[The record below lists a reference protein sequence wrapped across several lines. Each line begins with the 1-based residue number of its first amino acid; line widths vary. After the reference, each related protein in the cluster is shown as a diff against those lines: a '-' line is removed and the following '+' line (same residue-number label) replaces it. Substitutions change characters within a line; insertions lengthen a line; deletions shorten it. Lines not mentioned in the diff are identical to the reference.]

1 MVRSIRLALVV
12 LILLAGPLMTLP
24 AAAAGG
30 SGWLHT
36 DGATIRTEDERPY
49 VIKAVAWFGM
59 ETPGCAPHGLW
70 QIGLD
75 EGLAQIASFG
85 FTTVRLPFSNACLHA
100 SATTGID
107 ARSNPELVGLSPLRL
122 MDRVVARAEVHGL
135 TVILDRHRPD
145 SSAQSP
151 LWYTAQVPESQWIAD
166 WRMLAAR
173 YAEDDTVIGADLHNE
188 PHGEACW
195 GCGDRQRDWA
205 AAATRAGNAVL
216 EENPRLLV
224 IIEGVE
230 QQGSGAGTWW
240 GGGLADVRE
249 HPVRLS
255 VPDRVVYSPHDYPS
269 SLYPQSW
276 FSDPAYPANLPAQWE
291 RTWGYLA
298 TENIA
303 PVLLGEFGTRLET
316 ASDRQWLT
324 TLVQY
329 LDQNTISFAYWSF
342 NPNSGDTGGLV
353 GDDWSTPQRA
363 KLDLLKPLL
372 GAASTSSTSSSPMPT
387 SVPSTTPTPTP
398 SLAPT
403 ATPTPARSPTSSAA
417 GDLTGQWRVGS
428 AWPGGYVAEVSLRSS
443 SGRSGWSFSYADPA
457 ARSVVNAWG
466 MTCQVAGG
474 RVTCA
479 GTDWATDVPAGG
491 QRAVGL
497 QVATS
502 AEPPTDP
509 RLDLR

>member
-1 MVRSIRLALVV
+1 M
-12 LILLAGPLMTLP
+12 
-24 AAAAGG
+24 
-30 SGWLHT
+30 
-36 DGATIRTEDERPY
+36 
-49 VIKAVAWFGM
+49 
-59 ETPGCAPHGLW
+59 
-70 QIGLD
+70 
-75 EGLAQIASFG
+75 
-85 FTTVRLPFSNACLHA
+85 
-100 SATTGID
+100 
-107 ARSNPELVGLSPLRL
+107 
-122 MDRVVARAEVHGL
+122 
-135 TVILDRHRPD
+135 
-145 SSAQSP
+145 
-151 LWYTAQVPESQWIAD
+151 
-166 WRMLAAR
+166 
-173 YAEDDTVIGADLHNE
+173 
-188 PHGEACW
+188 
-195 GCGDRQRDWA
+195 
-205 AAATRAGNAVL
+205 
-216 EENPRLLV
+216 
-224 IIEGVE
+224 
-230 QQGSGAGTWW
+230 
-240 GGGLADVRE
+240 
-249 HPVRLS
+249 
-255 VPDRVVYSPHDYPS
+255 
-269 SLYPQSW
+269 
-276 FSDPAYPANLPAQWE
+276 
-291 RTWGYLA
+291 
-298 TENIA
+298 
-303 PVLLGEFGTRLET
+303 
-316 ASDRQWLT
+316 
-324 TLVQY
+324 QY
-329 LDQNTISFAYWSF
+329 LDQNKISFAYWSF

-398 SLAPT
+398 SLTPT

-491 QRAVGL
+491 QRVVGL

>member
-12 LILLAGPLMTLP
+12 LVLLAGPLMTSP

-36 DGATIRTEDERPY
+36 DGATIRTEDGRPY

-85 FTTVRLPFSNACLHA
+85 FTTLRLPVSNACLHA
-100 SATTGID
+100 STTTGID
-107 ARSNPELVGLSPLRL
+107 ARMNPELVGLSPLRL
-122 MDRVVARAEVHGL
+122 MDRVVARAHAHGL

-230 QQGSGAGTWW
+230 HQANGAGTWW
-240 GGGLADVRE
+240 GGGLADVRQ

-269 SLYPQSW
+269 SIHPQSW
-276 FSDPAYPANLPAQWE
+276 FTAPDYPANLPAQWE

-303 PVLLGEFGTRLET
+303 PVLLGEFGTRLQT

-324 TLVQY
+324 ALVEY
-329 LDQNTISFAYWSF
+329 LDQNRISFAFWSF

-353 GDDWSTPQRA
+353 GDDWTTPQRA
-363 KLDLLKPLL
+363 KLDLLRPLL
-372 GAASTSSTSSSPMPT
+372 GAGSTPSAPSGPSPT
-387 SVPSTTPTPTP
+387 STHSPSTTPSHSPPPT
-398 SLAPT
+398 
-403 ATPTPARSPTSSAA
+403 
-417 GDLTGQWRVGS
+417 
-428 AWPGGYVAEVSLRSS
+428 EVSLRSS

-474 RVTCA
+474 RVTCT
-479 GTDWATDVPAGG
+479 GTDWAVDVPAGG
-491 QRAVGL
+491 QRVVGL
-497 QVATS
+497 QVVTS
-502 AEPPTDP
+502 ADAPGAP
-509 RLDLR
+509 RLEFH

>member
-1 MVRSIRLALVV
+1 M
-12 LILLAGPLMTLP
+12 
-24 AAAAGG
+24 
-30 SGWLHT
+30 
-36 DGATIRTEDERPY
+36 
-49 VIKAVAWFGM
+49 
-59 ETPGCAPHGLW
+59 
-70 QIGLD
+70 
-75 EGLAQIASFG
+75 
-85 FTTVRLPFSNACLHA
+85 
-100 SATTGID
+100 
-107 ARSNPELVGLSPLRL
+107 GLSPLRL
-122 MDRVVARAEVHGL
+122 MDRVVARAKAHGL

-230 QQGSGAGTWW
+230 QQGNGAGTWW
-240 GGGLADVRE
+240 GGGLADVRQ

-269 SLYPQSW
+269 SIYPQSW
-276 FSDPAYPANLPAQWE
+276 FTDPAYPANLPAQWE
-291 RTWGYLA
+291 RTWGYLV

-329 LDQNTISFAYWSF
+329 LDQNKISFAYWSF

-372 GAASTSSTSSSPMPT
+372 GAARGRRPPRQPDPVTGAHRPDAQARPPT
-387 SVPSTTPTPTP
+387 RDRCG
-398 SLAPT
+398 
-403 ATPTPARSPTSSAA
+403 ARPLPQR
-417 GDLTGQWRVGS
+417 DLTGQWRVGS
-428 AWPGGYVAEVSLRSS
+428 AWPGGYVAEVTLRSS

-466 MTCQVAGG
+466 MTCQLAGG
-474 RVTCA
+474 RVTCN

-491 QRAVGL
+491 QRVVGL
-497 QVATS
+497 QVVTS